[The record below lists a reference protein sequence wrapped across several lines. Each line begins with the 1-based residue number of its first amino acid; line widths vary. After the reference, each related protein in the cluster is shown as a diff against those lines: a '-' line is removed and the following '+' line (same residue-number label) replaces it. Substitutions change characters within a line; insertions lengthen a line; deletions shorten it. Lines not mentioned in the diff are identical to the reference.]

1 MARKKQNQKLT
12 VDRVLECREHK
23 ATQHVS
29 GFEILKVIF
38 LGTVSDSGGSIGQ
51 GAGDR
56 KGKS

>member
-12 VDRVLECREHK
+12 VDRVLECREHRE
-23 ATQHVS
+23 TQHVS

-38 LGTVSDSGGSIGQ
+38 LGTVSGSGGSIGQ
-51 GAGDR
+51 GAGDG